1 MTQPLQIIAFTGSA
15 GTGKDTAADILATH
29 GGFTRLAFADALRT
43 EVQAA
48 FNVPAE
54 LLTRRDLK
62 EMPTAALALVECLDY
77 GFIGALVRYNMDRVS
92 IPLDYSW
99 YTCQRT
105 PRSILQLWG
114 TEYRRAQRI
123 NYWLEALRSRITQL
137 HALDGRSRFVVTDAR
152 FENEAAMIRAMG
164 GVVWQITRDGVQ
176 SVEGQHAS
184 ATDGTRLNPSVVID
198 NSSTLHSLREAV
210 LGEWLA
216 LETQTDVI
224 SLDLADP
231 AKGGYRPDR
240 FRLAEPVQ
248 TADAAQAGVDHLQT
262 LSAAQ
267 QAQPATAP
275 AHTEA
280 EASKT

>member
-29 GGFTRLAFADALRT
+29 CGFTRLAFADALRT

-48 FNVPAE
+48 FNVPLE

-62 EMPTAALALVECLDY
+62 EMPTAALALIECQDD
-77 GFIGALVRYNMDRVS
+77 GFIGALVRSAATDGVRFDVPAWFRGRLS
-92 IPLDYSW
+92 PRQVL
-99 YTCQRT
+99 QR
-105 PRSILQLWG
+105 WG

-123 NYWLEALRSRITQL
+123 NCWLEALRSRITQL
-137 HALDGRSRFVVTDAR
+137 HALDGRSRFVITDAR

-198 NSSTLHSLREAV
+198 NSGTIHSLREAV

-216 LETQTDVI
+216 LETQTDVQ
-224 SLDLADP
+224 SL
-231 AKGGYRPDR
+231 RI
-240 FRLAEPVQ
+240 VN
-248 TADAAQAGVDHLQT
+248 
-262 LSAAQ
+262 
-267 QAQPATAP
+267 P
-275 AHTEA
+275 AHVGDEVQALTFGVRA
-280 EASKT
+280 

>member
-1 MTQPLQIIAFTGSA
+1 MTNPLQIIALTGLA

-29 GGFTRLAFADALRT
+29 CGFTKLAFADALRA

-62 EMPTAALALVECLDY
+62 EMPTAALALVECTDM
-77 GFIGALVRYNMDRVS
+77 GFIGALVRASVYAEMRAALTQG
-92 IPLDYSW
+92 IALDQHWLNAPHS
-99 YTCQRT
+99 
-105 PRSILQLWG
+105 PRQILQWWG
-114 TEYRRAQRI
+114 TEYRRAQRV
-123 NYWLEALRSRITQL
+123 NYWLELLRDRIRQL
-137 HALDGRSRFVVTDAR
+137 HALDGRSRFVITDCR

-198 NSSTLHSLREAV
+198 NSGTLHSLREAV

-216 LETQTDVI
+216 LETQTDVQA
-224 SLDLADP
+224 LRLVNP
-231 AKGGYRPDR
+231 AHVGD
-240 FRLAEPVQ
+240 
-248 TADAAQAGVDHLQT
+248 DAQALTFG
-262 LSAAQ
+262 AMA
-267 QAQPATAP
+267 
-275 AHTEA
+275 
-280 EASKT
+280 

>member
-29 GGFTRLAFADALRT
+29 CGFTKLAFADALRA

-62 EMPTAALALVECLDY
+62 EMHTAELALVECTDMGLIGTLVRAAMAASTHALDY
-77 GFIGALVRYNMDRVS
+77 AWIEA
-92 IPLDYSW
+92 
-99 YTCQRT
+99 
-105 PRSILQLWG
+105 PRSPRQILQWWG
-114 TEYRRAQRI
+114 TEYRRAQKI
-123 NYWLEALRSRITQL
+123 NYWLEALRQSITQR
-137 HALDGRSRFVVTDAR
+137 HALDGRSRFVITDAR

-184 ATDGTRLNPSVVID
+184 ATDGTRLNPSVIID

-216 LETQTDVI
+216 LETQTDVQT
-224 SLDLADP
+224 LRLLDP
-231 AKGGYRPDR
+231 ARVGDD
-240 FRLAEPVQ
+240 VQ
-248 TADAAQAGVDHLQT
+248 ALTFGAL
-262 LSAAQ
+262 
-267 QAQPATAP
+267 P
-275 AHTEA
+275 
-280 EASKT
+280 

>member
-29 GGFTRLAFADALRT
+29 CGFTRLAFADALRT

-62 EMPTAALALVECLDY
+62 EMPTAALALVECNDM
-77 GFIGALVRYNMDRVS
+77 GFIGAVCRIEMMRGRALTW
-92 IPLDYSW
+92 SW
-99 YTCQRT
+99 LEAQRS
-105 PRSILQLWG
+105 PREVLQLWG

-123 NYWLEALRSRITQL
+123 NYWLEALRQSITQR
-137 HALDGRSRFVVTDAR
+137 HALDGRTRFCISDCR

-198 NSSTLHSLREAV
+198 NSGTLHSLREAV

-216 LETQTDVI
+216 LETQTDVQA
-224 SLDLADP
+224 LRLVNP
-231 AKGGYRPDR
+231 AHVGD
-240 FRLAEPVQ
+240 
-248 TADAAQAGVDHLQT
+248 DAQALTFG
-262 LSAAQ
+262 AMA
-267 QAQPATAP
+267 
-275 AHTEA
+275 
-280 EASKT
+280 